1 MLSASQLSFTLFK
14 KLPGFF
20 VKITKRTLVPLAI
33 NDLTYET
40 HSQAGFKMHTSDKFE
55 FLTMRV
61 SQWENFIK
69 CLSTSSFGDP
79 STFDEQPDQDLTYN
93 NDIQYKYKMVPLKW
107 EYSIAS
113 YVEFISTSIHKWY
126 RWPKSICSK

>member
-61 SQWENFIK
+61 SQ
-69 CLSTSSFGDP
+69 
-79 STFDEQPDQDLTYN
+79 
-93 NDIQYKYKMVPLKW
+93 
-107 EYSIAS
+107 
-113 YVEFISTSIHKWY
+113 
-126 RWPKSICSK
+126 